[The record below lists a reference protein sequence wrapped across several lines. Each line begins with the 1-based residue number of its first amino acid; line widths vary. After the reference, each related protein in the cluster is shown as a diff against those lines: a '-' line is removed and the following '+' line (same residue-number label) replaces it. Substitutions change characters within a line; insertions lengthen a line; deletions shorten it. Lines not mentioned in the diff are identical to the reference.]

1 MHTARDAQGHR
12 KVREIVAV
20 PGRVEGDIVETADV
34 LLANLWLLLR
44 QRVALH
50 DDRGDVPGWVLITLM
65 TAGIVMALWIVAEP
79 KLSSLLSSALN
90 ISGDPN
96 K

>member
-1 MHTARDAQGHR
+1 MNA
-12 KVREIVAV
+12 
-20 PGRVEGDIVETADV
+20 
-34 LLANLWLLLR
+34 LLGQAWWLLR
-44 QRVALH
+44 QRLSLLG

-79 KLSSLLSSALN
+79 KLSSLLSGALN